1 MTKSELLVIAEELG
15 CDVSRSSTKSQIV
28 AAILEAQ
35 TIEALPEQDGT
46 LTYTGA
52 EQSPTWTG
60 YDTDQLTLGGTTAGT
75 NAGTYSATFTPIEN
89 EFSGHQWW
97 DETQTAKTASWTIG
111 KADGSLTLSADTATL
126 DSETTTAAITVTDP
140 TGEVSAASDDEAVAT
155 VAYSEGTVTIT
166 RVGAGTATVTVT
178 AAASDN
184 YNAATADIA
193 VTAE

>member
-1 MTKSELLVIAEELG
+1 M
-15 CDVSRSSTKSQIV
+15 SRSSTKSQIIT
-28 AAILEAQ
+28 AILEAQ
-35 TIEALPEQDGT
+35 TIEALPEQSGT

-111 KADGSLTLSADTATL
+111 KAAGSITLSADSAMLT
-126 DSETTTAAITVTDP
+126 SETTTAEITVTA
-140 TGEVSAASDDEAVAT
+140 TGTVSVDTDDAEVAT
-155 VAYSEGTVTIT
+155 ATESGGTITIT
-166 RVGAGTATVTVT
+166 RAGAGTATITVT
-178 AAASDN
+178 SAAADN
-184 YNAATADIA
+184 YESTTADID
-193 VTAE
+193 VISE